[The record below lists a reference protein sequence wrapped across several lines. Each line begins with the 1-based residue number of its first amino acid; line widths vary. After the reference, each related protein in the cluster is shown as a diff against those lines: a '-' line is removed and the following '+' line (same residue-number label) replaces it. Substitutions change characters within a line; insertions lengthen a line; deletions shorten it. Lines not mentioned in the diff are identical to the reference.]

1 MSHTCSSGFKSGDRD
16 GQSIWNS
23 FCVFKQD
30 STVQSIT
37 AYQLVSNFAASTGRT
52 IWLSVCRQFT
62 LVYMQICCIQSYPW
76 HSFHWRPRIE
86 EKLLKLDS
94 RSPKLDITAM
104 AIVILINDSWFCLQ
118 TISRILLIWRETGN
132 RHQVSNICELHTCRS
147 GGLRIWSEIAVR
159 GSTNFHI
166 FSRGTMTA
174 VRYRDDILVHYVEL
188 FLSAMGPDYV
198 FMDENI
204 QVHRAHNANQ

>member
-1 MSHTCSSGFKSGDRD
+1 MFIRIQVKWSWWPVHIKL
-16 GQSIWNS
+16 
-23 FCVFKQD
+23 CVFKQD

-37 AYQLVSNFAASTGRT
+37 AYQLAPNFAASTGKT
-52 IWLSVCRQFT
+52 IWLSVCKLFA

-76 HSFHWRPRIE
+76 HSFHWRSRIE
-86 EKLLKLDS
+86 EKLLKLDL

-104 AIVILINDSWFCLQ
+104 AIVILISDSGFCLQ
-118 TISRILLIWRETGN
+118 TFSRILLIWRETGN
-132 RHQVSNICELHTCRS
+132 RHQASNICELQTCRG

-174 VRYRDDILVHYVEL
+174 VRQRDDILVPYVEL
-188 FLSAMGPDYV
+188 FLSVMVLDYV

-204 QVHRAHNANQ
+204 RVHRARNVNQ